1 MLKEDLLMKKFI
13 YSFNEGGKEMKS
25 LLGGKGA
32 NLSEMT
38 KLELPIP
45 QGFVITTEASM
56 KYYEEDEKIWKGLK
70 KEIEQN
76 LKTLEAM
83 TDKKF
88 GGDNPL
94 FVSVRSGAAISMP
107 GMMDTILNLGLNDK
121 TYKLLATQTG
131 NEKFA
136 FNSYKRF
143 IQMFSEVVYGI
154 EKYKYDLLEK
164 ELEKNGAKKE
174 TYIKEYK
181 KLFKSEVNFKFP
193 EDPMDQ
199 LLAAI
204 EAVFS
209 SWNNPRAIYYRNL
222 NNIPHDIG
230 TGVTVQ
236 SMVFGN
242 MGDTSGTGVVF
253 TRNPSCGEN
262 KLFGEFL
269 INAQGEDVVAGIRT
283 PKKIEELEDVMPKT
297 YKELVDLCNLL
308 EDHYEDMQDIEFT
321 IENHKL
327 YILQTRNGKR
337 TASAAIKV
345 ATDLVNEGIITKEK
359 AIMMIEPEM
368 ISQLLHPTFSE
379 DELSNSEVL
388 VTGLAASPGAATGKV
403 YFNSEKIKENNGG
416 ILVRLETSPED
427 IEGMNIADGILTV
440 RGGMTSHAAVV
451 ARGMGRCCICG
462 CGSLDLNEEK
472 KVFKVGNITVSEG
485 DYISLNGSTGN
496 VYLGELNKSDSGL
509 TDEFKMILE
518 WSSQIGDMKV
528 LANADTQLDAKV
540 AYDFKADGIGL
551 CRTEHMFFEEK
562 KINHVREMILSEN
575 SQERKISLENILPLQ
590 RLDFK
595 EIFEVM
601 KGNPVTV
608 RLIDPPLHEFLPKE
622 MDEKLRL
629 TKSMGITMEE
639 IENRMLKLEEINPML
654 GHRGCRLGITYPE
667 IYEMQSRAI
676 IEAAIE
682 VKKSGID
689 VKPEIMI
696 PLVGKVEELEYLRKR
711 ITLIVDEIIENSD
724 IELEYK
730 IGTMIEVPRAC
741 VTADEIAE
749 KADFFSFG
757 TNDLTQITFG
767 YSRDDA
773 GKFISDYIEKNIL
786 EADPFETID
795 IKGVGKLMKMAVT
808 LAKKAKKGIK
818 IGVCGE
824 HGGDPKSIEFFHSL
838 GLTYV
843 SCSPYRI
850 PIAKLSIAQSTI
862 KGRSYSF

>member
-1 MLKEDLLMKKFI
+1 MKKFI
-13 YSFNEGGKEMKS
+13 YSFNDGGKEMKS

-32 NLSEMT
+32 NLCEMT
-38 KLELPIP
+38 KLGLPIP

-56 KYYEEDEKIWKGLK
+56 KYYEEEKKIWKGLK
-70 KEIEQN
+70 KDIEQN
-76 LKTLEAM
+76 LKNLEAV

-131 NEKFA
+131 NEQFA

-164 ELEKNGAKKE
+164 ELEKDGAKKE

-193 EDPMDQ
+193 EDPMEQ

-222 NNIPHDIG
+222 NSIPHDIG

-283 PKKIEELEDVMPKT
+283 PKKIEELEAVMPQT
-297 YKELVDLCNLL
+297 YRKLIDLCNLL
-308 EDHYEDMQDIEFT
+308 EDHYKDMQDIEFT
-321 IENHKL
+321 IENNEL

-379 DELSNSEVL
+379 EELSNSNIL
-388 VTGLAASPGAATGKV
+388 VTGLAASPGAATGRV

-462 CGSLDLNEEK
+462 CGSLDLDEERK
-472 KVFKVGNITVSEG
+472 EFRVGDTLVLEG

-509 TDEFKMILE
+509 TAEFKMILD
-518 WSSQIGDMKV
+518 WSSEIGTMKV
-528 LANADTQLDAKV
+528 LANADTPLDAKV
-540 AYDFKADGIGL
+540 ACDFGANGIGL

-562 KINHVREMILSEN
+562 KINHVREMILAEN
-575 SQERKISLENILPLQ
+575 SHERKVALDNILPLQ
-590 RLDFK
+590 RLDFTG
-595 EIFEVM
+595 IFEAM
-601 KGNPVTV
+601 KDNAVTV

-622 MDEKLRL
+622 MEEKLKL
-629 TKSMGITMEE
+629 TKSMGITMED
-639 IENRMLKLEEINPML
+639 IENRMLKLEELNPML

-696 PLVGKVEELEYLRKR
+696 PLVGKVEELGYLRER
-711 ITLIVDEIIENSD
+711 LVALVDEIIENSD

-741 VTADEIAE
+741 VTADEIAKE
-749 KADFFSFG
+749 ADFFSFG

-773 GKFISDYIEKNIL
+773 GKFISDYREKNIL
-786 EADPFETID
+786 DADPFETID
-795 IKGVGKLMKMAVT
+795 VKGVGKLMEMAVT
-808 LAKKAKKGIK
+808 LGRGEKKDLK
-818 IGVCGE
+818 IGICGE
-824 HGGDPKSIEFFHSL
+824 HGGDPKSIEFFHSI
-838 GLTYV
+838 GLAYV

-850 PIAKLSIAQSTI
+850 PIAKLAVAQNTI
-862 KGRSYSF
+862 KGRNYSF

>member
-1 MLKEDLLMKKFI
+1 MKKFI
-13 YSFNEGGKEMKS
+13 YSFNDGGKEMKS

-38 KLELPIP
+38 KLGLPIP
-45 QGFVITTEASM
+45 QGFVITTEACM
-56 KYYEEDEKIWKGLK
+56 KYYDEQKKVWKGLK
-70 KEIEQN
+70 KDIEQN
-76 LKTLEAM
+76 LKNLEAV
-83 TDKKF
+83 TNKKF

-131 NEKFA
+131 NEEFA

-164 ELEKNGAKKE
+164 ELEKNGAEKE

-283 PKKIEELEDVMPKT
+283 PKKIEELKNVMPET
-297 YKELVDLCNLL
+297 YTELISLCALL
-308 EDHYEDMQDIEFT
+308 EDHYKDMQDIEFT
-321 IENHKL
+321 IENQKL

-337 TASAAIKV
+337 TANAAIKV

-359 AIMMIEPEM
+359 AVMMIEPEM

-379 DELSNSEVL
+379 EELSNSEVL
-388 VTGLAASPGAATGKV
+388 VTGLAASPGAATGRV
-403 YFNSEKIKENNGG
+403 YFSSEKIKENNGG

-462 CGSLDLNEEK
+462 CGSLELDEERK
-472 KVFKVGNITVSEG
+472 EFTVGNITVSEG

-509 TDEFKMILE
+509 TDEFKMILD
-518 WSSQIGDMKV
+518 WSSEIGAMKV
-528 LANADTQLDAKV
+528 LANADTPLDAKV
-540 AYDFKADGIGL
+540 AYDFGANGIGL

-562 KINHVREMILSEN
+562 KINHVREMILAEN
-575 SQERKISLENILPLQ
+575 SHERKIALESILPLQ
-590 RLDFK
+590 RLDFTG
-595 EIFEVM
+595 IFEAM
-601 KGNPVTV
+601 NGNSVTV
-608 RLIDPPLHEFLPKE
+608 RLIDPPLHEFLPREKE
-622 MDEKLRL
+622 EKLKL
-629 TKSMGITMEE
+629 TESMGITMEE
-639 IENRMLKLEEINPML
+639 IENRMLKLEELNPML

-696 PLVGKVEELEYLRKR
+696 PLVGKVEELGYLRER
-711 ITLIVDEIIENSD
+711 LVAIVDEVIENSD

-741 VTADEIAE
+741 VTAGEIAE

-773 GKFISDYIEKNIL
+773 GKFISDYREKNIL

-795 IKGVGKLMKMAVT
+795 IKGVGKLMEMAAT
-808 LAKKAKKGIK
+808 LGRGAKKGLK

-824 HGGDPKSIEFFHSL
+824 HGGDPKSIEFFHSI
-838 GLTYV
+838 GLAYV

-850 PIAKLSIAQSTI
+850 PIAKLAVAQNTI
-862 KGRSYSF
+862 KGRNYSF

>member
-1 MLKEDLLMKKFI
+1 MEKFI

-38 KLELPIP
+38 KLGLPIP
-45 QGFVITTEASM
+45 EGFVITTEASM
-56 KYYEEDEKIWKGLK
+56 KYYEEEKKIWKGLK
-70 KEIEQN
+70 KDIEQN
-76 LKTLEAM
+76 LKNLEAV
-83 TDKKF
+83 TGKKF

-131 NEKFA
+131 NEQFA

-164 ELEKNGAKKE
+164 ELEKDGAEKE

-193 EDPMDQ
+193 EDPMEQ

-222 NNIPHDIG
+222 NSIPHDIG

-283 PKKIEELEDVMPKT
+283 PKKIEELEDVMPET
-297 YKELVDLCNLL
+297 YRKLIDLCNLL
-308 EDHYEDMQDIEFT
+308 EDYYKDMQDIEFI
-321 IENHKL
+321 IENNEL

-379 DELSNSEVL
+379 EELSNSEVL
-388 VTGLAASPGAATGKV
+388 VTGLAASPGAATGRV
-403 YFNSEKIKENNGG
+403 YFTSEKIKENNGG

-462 CGSLDLNEEK
+462 CGSLDLDEERK
-472 KVFKVGNITVSEG
+472 EFRVGDVLVSEG

-509 TDEFKMILE
+509 TAEFKMILD
-518 WSSQIGDMKV
+518 WSSEIGAMKV
-528 LANADTQLDAKV
+528 LANADTPLDAKV
-540 AYDFKADGIGL
+540 AYDFGANGIGL

-562 KINHVREMILSEN
+562 KINHVREMILAEN
-575 SQERKISLENILPLQ
+575 SHERKIALDNILPLQ
-590 RLDFK
+590 RLDFTG
-595 EIFEVM
+595 IFEAM

-608 RLIDPPLHEFLPKE
+608 RLIDPPLHEFLPREK
-622 MDEKLRL
+622 DEKFKL
-629 TKSMGITMEE
+629 TESMGITMED
-639 IENRMLKLEEINPML
+639 IENRMLKLEELNPML

-696 PLVGKVEELEYLRKR
+696 PLVGKVEELGYLRER
-711 ITLIVDEIIENSD
+711 LVSIVDEVIENSD

-741 VTADEIAE
+741 VTAGEIAE

-773 GKFISDYIEKNIL
+773 GKFISDYREKNIL
-786 EADPFETID
+786 DADPFETID
-795 IKGVGKLMKMAVT
+795 IKGVGKLMEMAVT
-808 LAKKAKKGIK
+808 LGREEKKDLK

-824 HGGDPKSIEFFHSL
+824 HGGDPKSIEFFHSI
-838 GLTYV
+838 GLAYV

-850 PIAKLSIAQSTI
+850 PIAKLSVAQNTI
-862 KGRSYSF
+862 KGRNYSF

>member
-1 MLKEDLLMKKFI
+1 MKKFI
-13 YSFNEGGKEMKS
+13 YSFNEGGKEMKA

-38 KLELPIP
+38 KLKLPIP

-56 KYYEEDEKIWKGLK
+56 KYYEEDEKMWKGLK

-76 LKTLEAM
+76 LKNLEAM

-164 ELEKNGAKKE
+164 ELEKNGAEKE
-174 TYIKEYK
+174 SYIKEYK

-283 PKKIEELEDVMPKT
+283 PKKIEELEDVMPET
-297 YKELVDLCNLL
+297 YKELIDLCNLL
-308 EDHYEDMQDIEFT
+308 EDHYQDMQDIEFT
-321 IENHKL
+321 IENQKL

-345 ATDLVNEGIITKEK
+345 ATDLVKEGIITKEK

-368 ISQLLHPTFSE
+368 ISQLLHPAFSE
-379 DELSNSEVL
+379 EELSNSKIL
-388 VTGLAASPGAATGKV
+388 VTGLAASPGAATGRV

-462 CGSLDLNEEK
+462 CGSLDLDEEK

-485 DYISLNGSTGN
+485 DYISLNGSTGD

-518 WSSQIGDMKV
+518 WSSEIGGMKV
-528 LANADTQLDAKV
+528 LANADTPLDAKI
-540 AYDFKADGIGL
+540 AYDFGANGIGL

-562 KINHVREMILSEN
+562 KINHFREMILSEN

-595 EIFEVM
+595 GIFEVM

-622 MDEKLRL
+622 MEEKLKL

-639 IENRMLKLEEINPML
+639 IDSRMLKLAELNPML

-696 PLVGKVEELEYLRKR
+696 PLVGKVQELEYLRKR
-711 ITLIVDEIIENSD
+711 ITLIADEIIENSNID
-724 IELEYK
+724 LEYK

-741 VTADEIAE
+741 VTADEIAKE
-749 KADFFSFG
+749 ADFFSFG

-773 GKFISDYIEKNIL
+773 GKFISDYMEKNIL

-795 IKGVGKLMKMAVT
+795 IKGVGKLMQMAVT
-808 LAKKAKKGIK
+808 LGRKAKKGIK

-824 HGGDPKSIEFFHSL
+824 HGGDPKSIEFFHSI
-838 GLTYV
+838 GLAYV

-850 PIAKLSIAQSTI
+850 PIAKLSIAQNTI
-862 KGRSYSF
+862 KGRNYSF

>member
-1 MLKEDLLMKKFI
+1 MEKFI
-13 YSFNEGGKEMKS
+13 YSFNDGGKEMKS

-38 KLELPIP
+38 KLGLPIP
-45 QGFVITTEASM
+45 QGFVITTESCM
-56 KYYEEDEKIWKGLK
+56 KYYQEEKRIWNALKG
-70 KEIEQN
+70 EIEEN
-76 LKTLEAM
+76 LRSLEGM

-121 TYKLLATQTG
+121 TYKSLATQTG
-131 NEKFA
+131 NEQFA

-164 ELEKNGAKKE
+164 ELEKNGVEKE

-230 TGVTVQ
+230 TGVTIQ

-242 MGDTSGTGVVF
+242 MGETSGTGVIF

-283 PKKIEELEDVMPKT
+283 PKKIEELKGVMPET
-297 YKELVDLCNLL
+297 YDELISLCELL
-308 EDHYEDMQDIEFT
+308 EVHYKDMQDIEFT
-321 IENHKL
+321 IENKKL

-337 TASAAIKV
+337 TASAAMKV

-359 AIMMIEPEM
+359 AIMMIEPDM

-379 DELSNSEVL
+379 EELAKSNIL
-388 VTGLAASPGAATGKV
+388 VTGLGASPGAATGRV
-403 YFNSEKIKENNGG
+403 YFSSEKIKENKGG

-462 CGSLDLNEEK
+462 CGSLELDEEK
-472 KVFKVGNITVSEG
+472 NEFRVGDTLVIEG

-496 VYLGELNKSDSGL
+496 VYLGEIEKSASGL
-509 TDEFKMILE
+509 TEEFKTILE
-518 WSSQIGDMKV
+518 WASEIGTMKV
-528 LANADTQLDAKV
+528 LANADTPLDAKV
-540 AYDFKADGIGL
+540 AYDFGANGIGL
-551 CRTEHMFFEEK
+551 CRTEHMFFEEE
-562 KINHVREMILSEN
+562 KINHVREMILAEN
-575 SQERKISLENILPLQ
+575 SEERAIALELILPLQ
-590 RLDFK
+590 RIDFMGIFK
-595 EIFEVM
+595 EM
-601 KGNPVTV
+601 NGNPVTV
-608 RLIDPPLHEFLPKE
+608 RLIDPPLHEFLPHEKE
-622 MDEKLRL
+622 EKIKL
-629 TKSMGITMEE
+629 TKSLNISLEE
-639 IENRMLKLEEINPML
+639 IENRMKKLEEVNPML

-676 IEAAIE
+676 IEAAIK

-689 VKPEIMI
+689 VKAEIMI
-696 PLVGKVEELEYLRKR
+696 PLVGKVEELRYLRERLVK
-711 ITLIVDEIIENSD
+711 IVDEIIENSD
-724 IELEYK
+724 IELDYK

-741 VTADEIAE
+741 LTADEIAKE
-749 KADFFSFG
+749 ADFFSFG

-773 GKFISDYIEKNIL
+773 GKFITDYREKKIL
-786 EADPFETID
+786 DADPFETID
-795 IKGVGKLMKMAVT
+795 IKGVGKLMQMAVT
-808 LAKKAKKGIK
+808 LGKKEKKDLK

-824 HGGDPKSIEFFHSL
+824 HGGDPKSIEFFHSI
-838 GLTYV
+838 GLNYV

-850 PIAKLSIAQSTI
+850 PIAKLAVAQNEI
-862 KGRSYSF
+862 RMRKKGA

>member
-1 MLKEDLLMKKFI
+1 MKKFI
-13 YSFNEGGKEMKS
+13 YSFNDGGKEMKS

-32 NLSEMT
+32 NLCEMT
-38 KLELPIP
+38 KLGLPIP

-56 KYYEEDEKIWKGLK
+56 KYYEEEKKIWKGLK
-70 KEIEQN
+70 KDIEQN
-76 LKTLEAM
+76 LKNLEAV

-131 NEKFA
+131 NEQFA

-164 ELEKNGAKKE
+164 ELEKDGAKKE

-193 EDPMDQ
+193 EDPMEQ

-222 NNIPHDIG
+222 NSIPHDIG

-283 PKKIEELEDVMPKT
+283 PKKIEELEAVMPQT
-297 YKELVDLCNLL
+297 YRKLIDLCNLL
-308 EDHYEDMQDIEFT
+308 EDHYKDMQDIEFT
-321 IENHKL
+321 IENNEL

-368 ISQLLHPTFSE
+368 ISQLLHPTFSDE
-379 DELSNSEVL
+379 ELSNSEVL
-388 VTGLAASPGAATGKV
+388 VTGLAASPGAATGRV

-462 CGSLDLNEEK
+462 CGSLDLDEERK
-472 KVFKVGNITVSEG
+472 EFRVGDVLVSEG

-509 TDEFKMILE
+509 TAEFKMILD
-518 WSSQIGDMKV
+518 WSSEIGTMKV
-528 LANADTQLDAKV
+528 LANADTPLDAKV
-540 AYDFKADGIGL
+540 ACDFGANGIGL

-562 KINHVREMILSEN
+562 KINHVREMILAEN
-575 SQERKISLENILPLQ
+575 SHERKIALDNILPLQ
-590 RLDFK
+590 RLDFTG
-595 EIFEVM
+595 IFEAM
-601 KGNPVTV
+601 KDNAVTV

-622 MDEKLRL
+622 MEEKLKL
-629 TKSMGITMEE
+629 TKSMGITMED
-639 IENRMLKLEEINPML
+639 IENRMLKLEELNPML

-696 PLVGKVEELEYLRKR
+696 PVVGKVEELGYLRDR
-711 ITLIVDEIIENSD
+711 LVALVDEIIENSD

-741 VTADEIAE
+741 VTADEIAKE
-749 KADFFSFG
+749 ADFFSFG

-773 GKFISDYIEKNIL
+773 GKFISDYREKNIL
-786 EADPFETID
+786 DADPFETID
-795 IKGVGKLMKMAVT
+795 VKGVGKLMEMAVT
-808 LAKKAKKGIK
+808 LGRGEKKDLK
-818 IGVCGE
+818 IGICGE
-824 HGGDPKSIEFFHSL
+824 HGGDPKSIEFFHSI
-838 GLTYV
+838 GLAYV

-850 PIAKLSIAQSTI
+850 PIAKLAVAQNEI
-862 KGRSYSF
+862 RAKNNK

>member
-1 MLKEDLLMKKFI
+1 MKKFI
-13 YSFNEGGKEMKS
+13 YSFNDGGKEMKS

-38 KLELPIP
+38 KLGLPIP
-45 QGFVITTEASM
+45 QGFVITTEACM
-56 KYYEEDEKIWKGLK
+56 KYYEEQKKVWKGLK
-70 KEIEQN
+70 KDIEQN
-76 LKTLEAM
+76 LKNLEAV

-131 NEKFA
+131 NEEFA

-164 ELEKNGAKKE
+164 ELEKNGTKKE

-269 INAQGEDVVAGIRT
+269 IDAQGEDVVAGIRT
-283 PKKIEELEDVMPKT
+283 PKKIEELENVMPET
-297 YKELVDLCNLL
+297 YKELIDLCGLL
-308 EDHYEDMQDIEFT
+308 EDHYKDMQDIEFT

-337 TASAAIKV
+337 TANAAIKV

-379 DELSNSEVL
+379 EELSNSEVL

-403 YFNSEKIKENNGG
+403 YFSSEKIKENNGG

-462 CGSLDLNEEK
+462 CGSLDLDEERRE
-472 KVFKVGNITVSEG
+472 FKVGNITVSEG
-485 DYISLNGSTGN
+485 ECISLNGSTGN

-509 TDEFKMILE
+509 TDEFKMILD
-518 WSSQIGDMKV
+518 WSSEIGAMKV
-528 LANADTQLDAKV
+528 LANADTPLDAKV
-540 AYDFKADGIGL
+540 AYDFGANGIGL

-562 KINHVREMILSEN
+562 KINHVREMILAEN
-575 SQERKISLENILPLQ
+575 SHERKIALESILPLQ

-595 EIFEVM
+595 GIFEAM
-601 KGNPVTV
+601 KGNSVTV
-608 RLIDPPLHEFLPKE
+608 RLIDPPLHEFLPRE
-622 MDEKLRL
+622 IEEKLKL
-629 TKSMGITMEE
+629 TESMGITMEE
-639 IENRMLKLEEINPML
+639 IDNRMLKLEELNPML

-682 VKKSGID
+682 VKKSGIE

-696 PLVGKVEELEYLRKR
+696 PLVGKVEELGYLRDR
-711 ITLIVDEIIENSD
+711 LVLIVDEVIENSD
-724 IELEYK
+724 IDMEYK

-773 GKFISDYIEKNIL
+773 GKFISDYREKNIL
-786 EADPFETID
+786 DADPFETID
-795 IKGVGKLMKMAVT
+795 IKGVGKLMEMAAT
-808 LAKKAKKGIK
+808 LGRAAKKGLK

-824 HGGDPKSIEFFHSL
+824 HGGDPKSIEFFHSI
-838 GLTYV
+838 GLAYV

-850 PIAKLSIAQSTI
+850 PIAKLAVAQNTI
-862 KGRSYSF
+862 RGRNYSF

>member
-1 MLKEDLLMKKFI
+1 MKKFI
-13 YSFNEGGKEMKS
+13 YSFNDGGKEMKS

-38 KLELPIP
+38 KLGLPIP
-45 QGFVITTEASM
+45 QGFVITTEACM
-56 KYYEEDEKIWKGLK
+56 KYYEEQKKVWKGLK
-70 KEIEQN
+70 KDIEQN
-76 LKTLEAM
+76 LKNLEAV

-131 NEKFA
+131 NEEFA

-164 ELEKNGAKKE
+164 ELEKNGTKKE

-269 INAQGEDVVAGIRT
+269 IDAQGEDVVAGIRT
-283 PKKIEELEDVMPKT
+283 PKKIEELESVMPET
-297 YKELVDLCNLL
+297 YTELINLCALL
-308 EDHYEDMQDIEFT
+308 EDHYKDMQDIEFT

-337 TASAAIKV
+337 TANAAIKV

-379 DELSNSEVL
+379 EELSNSEVL

-403 YFNSEKIKENNGG
+403 YFSSEKIKENNGG

-462 CGSLDLNEEK
+462 CGSLDLDEEK
-472 KVFKVGNITVSEG
+472 REFKVGNITVSEG
-485 DYISLNGSTGN
+485 ECISLNGSTGN

-509 TDEFKMILE
+509 TDEFKMILD
-518 WSSQIGDMKV
+518 WSSEIGAMKV
-528 LANADTQLDAKV
+528 LANADTPLDAKV
-540 AYDFKADGIGL
+540 AYDFGANGIGL

-562 KINHVREMILSEN
+562 KINHVREMILAEN
-575 SQERKISLENILPLQ
+575 SHERKIALESILPLQ

-595 EIFEVM
+595 GIFEAM
-601 KGNPVTV
+601 KGNSVTV
-608 RLIDPPLHEFLPKE
+608 RLIDPPLHEFLPREKE
-622 MDEKLRL
+622 EKLKL
-629 TKSMGITMEE
+629 TQSMGITMEE
-639 IENRMLKLEEINPML
+639 IENRMLKLEELNPML

-696 PLVGKVEELEYLRKR
+696 PLVGKVEELGYLRER
-711 ITLIVDEIIENSD
+711 LVAIVDEVIENSD

-741 VTADEIAE
+741 VTAGEIAE

-773 GKFISDYIEKNIL
+773 GKFISDYREKNIL

-795 IKGVGKLMKMAVT
+795 IKGVGKLMEMAAN
-808 LAKKAKKGIK
+808 LGRGAKKGLK

-824 HGGDPKSIEFFHSL
+824 HGGDPKSIEFFHSI
-838 GLTYV
+838 GLAYV

-850 PIAKLSIAQSTI
+850 PIAKLAVAQNTI
-862 KGRSYSF
+862 KGRNYSF

>member
-1 MLKEDLLMKKFI
+1 MKKFI
-13 YSFNEGGKEMKS
+13 YSFNDGGKEMKS

-38 KLELPIP
+38 KLGLPIP
-45 QGFVITTEASM
+45 QGFVITTEACM
-56 KYYEEDEKIWKGLK
+56 KYYEEQKKVWKGLK
-70 KEIEQN
+70 KDIEQN
-76 LKTLEAM
+76 LKNLEAV

-131 NEKFA
+131 NEEFA

-164 ELEKNGAKKE
+164 ELEKNGTKKE

-269 INAQGEDVVAGIRT
+269 IDAQGEDVVAGIRT
-283 PKKIEELEDVMPKT
+283 PKKIEELENVMPET
-297 YKELVDLCNLL
+297 YKELIDLCGLL
-308 EDHYEDMQDIEFT
+308 EDHYKDMQDIEFT

-337 TASAAIKV
+337 TANAAIKV

-379 DELSNSEVL
+379 EELSNSEVL
-388 VTGLAASPGAATGKV
+388 VTGLAASPGAATGRV
-403 YFNSEKIKENNGG
+403 YFSSEKIKENNGG

-462 CGSLDLNEEK
+462 CGSLDLDEERRE
-472 KVFKVGNITVSEG
+472 FKVGNITVSEG
-485 DYISLNGSTGN
+485 ECISLNGSTGN

-509 TDEFKMILE
+509 TDEFKMILD
-518 WSSQIGDMKV
+518 WSSEIGAMKV
-528 LANADTQLDAKV
+528 LANADTPLDAKV
-540 AYDFKADGIGL
+540 AYDFGANGIGL

-562 KINHVREMILSEN
+562 KINHVREMILAEN
-575 SQERKISLENILPLQ
+575 SHERKIALESILPLQ

-595 EIFEVM
+595 GIFEAM
-601 KGNPVTV
+601 KGNSVTV
-608 RLIDPPLHEFLPKE
+608 RLIDPPLHEFLPRE
-622 MDEKLRL
+622 IEEKLKL
-629 TKSMGITMEE
+629 TESMGITMEE
-639 IENRMLKLEEINPML
+639 IDNRMLKLEELNPML

-682 VKKSGID
+682 VKKSGIE

-696 PLVGKVEELEYLRKR
+696 PLVGKVEELGYLRDR
-711 ITLIVDEIIENSD
+711 LVLIVDEVIENSD
-724 IELEYK
+724 IDMEYK

-773 GKFISDYIEKNIL
+773 GKFISDYREKNIL

-795 IKGVGKLMKMAVT
+795 IKGVGKLMEMAAT
-808 LAKKAKKGIK
+808 LGRGAKKGLK

-824 HGGDPKSIEFFHSL
+824 HGGDPKSIEFFHSI
-838 GLTYV
+838 GLAYV

-850 PIAKLSIAQSTI
+850 PIAKLAVAQNTI
-862 KGRSYSF
+862 RGRNYSF

>member
-1 MLKEDLLMKKFI
+1 MKKFI
-13 YSFNEGGKEMKS
+13 YSFNDGGKEMKS

-38 KLELPIP
+38 KLGLPIP
-45 QGFVITTEASM
+45 QGFVITTEACM
-56 KYYEEDEKIWKGLK
+56 KYYEEQKKVWKGLK
-70 KEIEQN
+70 KDIEQN
-76 LKTLEAM
+76 LKNLEAV

-131 NEKFA
+131 NEEFA

-164 ELEKNGAKKE
+164 ELEKNGTKKE

-269 INAQGEDVVAGIRT
+269 IDAQGEDVVAGIRT
-283 PKKIEELEDVMPKT
+283 PKKIEELENVMPET
-297 YKELVDLCNLL
+297 YKELIDLCGLL
-308 EDHYEDMQDIEFT
+308 EDHYKDMQDIEFT

-337 TASAAIKV
+337 TANAAIKV

-379 DELSNSEVL
+379 EELSNSEVL

-403 YFNSEKIKENNGG
+403 YFSSEKIKENNGG

-462 CGSLDLNEEK
+462 CGSLDLDEERRE
-472 KVFKVGNITVSEG
+472 FKVGNITVSEG
-485 DYISLNGSTGN
+485 ECISLNGSTGN

-509 TDEFKMILE
+509 TDEFKMILD
-518 WSSQIGDMKV
+518 WSSEIGAMKV
-528 LANADTQLDAKV
+528 LANADTPLDAKV
-540 AYDFKADGIGL
+540 AYDFGANGIGL

-562 KINHVREMILSEN
+562 KINHVREMILAEN
-575 SQERKISLENILPLQ
+575 SHERKIALESILPLQ

-595 EIFEVM
+595 GIFEAM
-601 KGNPVTV
+601 KGNSVTV
-608 RLIDPPLHEFLPKE
+608 RLIDPPLHEFLPRE
-622 MDEKLRL
+622 IEEKLKL
-629 TKSMGITMEE
+629 TESMGITMEE
-639 IENRMLKLEEINPML
+639 IDNRMLKLEELNPML

-682 VKKSGID
+682 VKKSGIE

-696 PLVGKVEELEYLRKR
+696 PLVGKVEELGYLRDR
-711 ITLIVDEIIENSD
+711 LVLIVDEVIENSD
-724 IELEYK
+724 IDMEYK

-773 GKFISDYIEKNIL
+773 GKFISDYREKNIL

-795 IKGVGKLMKMAVT
+795 IKGVGKLMEMAAT
-808 LAKKAKKGIK
+808 LGRAAKKGLK

-824 HGGDPKSIEFFHSL
+824 HGGDPKSIEFFHSI
-838 GLTYV
+838 GLAYV

-850 PIAKLSIAQSTI
+850 PIAKLAVAQNTI
-862 KGRSYSF
+862 RGRNYSF

>member
-1 MLKEDLLMKKFI
+1 MKKFI
-13 YSFNEGGKEMKS
+13 YSFNDGGKEMKS

-38 KLELPIP
+38 KLGLPIP
-45 QGFVITTEASM
+45 QGFVITTEACM
-56 KYYEEDEKIWKGLK
+56 KYYDEQKKVWKGLK
-70 KEIEQN
+70 KDIKQN
-76 LKTLEAM
+76 LKNLEAV
-83 TDKKF
+83 TDKNF

-131 NEKFA
+131 NEEFA

-164 ELEKNGAKKE
+164 ELEKNGAEKE

-283 PKKIEELEDVMPKT
+283 PKKIEELENVMPET
-297 YKELVDLCNLL
+297 YTELINLCALL
-308 EDHYEDMQDIEFT
+308 EDHYKDMQDIEFT
-321 IENHKL
+321 IENQKL

-337 TASAAIKV
+337 TANAAIKV

-379 DELSNSEVL
+379 EELSNSEVL
-388 VTGLAASPGAATGKV
+388 VTGLAASPGAATGRV
-403 YFNSEKIKENNGG
+403 YFSSEKIKENNGG

-462 CGSLDLNEEK
+462 CGSLEPDEERK
-472 KVFKVGNITVSEG
+472 EFTVGNITVSEG
-485 DYISLNGSTGN
+485 EYISLNGSTGN

-509 TDEFKMILE
+509 TDEFKMILD
-518 WSSQIGDMKV
+518 WSSEIGAMKV
-528 LANADTQLDAKV
+528 LANADTPLDAKV
-540 AYDFKADGIGL
+540 AYDFGANGIGL

-562 KINHVREMILSEN
+562 KINHVREMILAEN
-575 SQERKISLENILPLQ
+575 SHERKIALESILPLQ
-590 RLDFK
+590 RLDFTG
-595 EIFEVM
+595 IFEEM
-601 KGNPVTV
+601 KGNSVTV
-608 RLIDPPLHEFLPKE
+608 RLIDPPLHEFLPREKE
-622 MDEKLRL
+622 EKLKL
-629 TKSMGITMEE
+629 TESMGITLEE
-639 IENRMLKLEEINPML
+639 IDNRMLKLEELNPML

-696 PLVGKVEELEYLRKR
+696 PLVGKVEELGYLRER
-711 ITLIVDEIIENSD
+711 LVSIVDEVIENSD

-741 VTADEIAE
+741 VTAGEIAE

-773 GKFISDYIEKNIL
+773 GKFISDYREKNIL

-795 IKGVGKLMKMAVT
+795 IKGVGKLMEMAAT
-808 LAKKAKKGIK
+808 LGRGAKKGLK

-824 HGGDPKSIEFFHSL
+824 HGGDPKSIEFFHSI
-838 GLTYV
+838 GLAYV

-850 PIAKLSIAQSTI
+850 PIAKLAVAQNTI
-862 KGRSYSF
+862 KGRNYSF

>member
-1 MLKEDLLMKKFI
+1 MKKFI
-13 YSFNEGGKEMKS
+13 YSFNDGGKEMKS

-38 KLELPIP
+38 KLGLPIP
-45 QGFVITTEASM
+45 HGFVITTEACM
-56 KYYEEDEKIWKGLK
+56 KYYEEQKKVWKGLK
-70 KEIEQN
+70 KDIEQN
-76 LKTLEAM
+76 LKDLEAM
-83 TDKKF
+83 TDKNF
-88 GGDNPL
+88 GGENPL

-131 NEKFA
+131 NEEFA

-164 ELEKNGAKKE
+164 ELEKNGTKKE
-174 TYIKEYK
+174 AYIKEYK

-222 NNIPHDIG
+222 NNIPHEIG

-269 INAQGEDVVAGIRT
+269 IDAQGEDVVAGIRT
-283 PKKIEELEDVMPKT
+283 PKKIEELENVMPET
-297 YKELVDLCNLL
+297 YTELVNLCNLL
-308 EDHYEDMQDIEFT
+308 EDHYKDMQDIEFT

-337 TASAAIKV
+337 TANAAIKV

-379 DELSNSEVL
+379 EELSNSEIL

-403 YFNSEKIKENNGG
+403 YFSSEKIKENNGG

-462 CGSLDLNEEK
+462 CGSLDLDEERK
-472 KVFKVGNITVSEG
+472 QFKVGNITVSEG
-485 DYISLNGSTGN
+485 ESISLNGSTGN

-509 TDEFKMILE
+509 TDEFKMILD
-518 WSSQIGDMKV
+518 WSTEIGAMKV
-528 LANADTQLDAKV
+528 LANADTPFDAKV
-540 AYDFKADGIGL
+540 AYDFGANGIGL

-575 SQERKISLENILPLQ
+575 SHERKIALESILPLQ
-590 RLDFK
+590 RLDFIG
-595 EIFEVM
+595 IFKAM
-601 KGNPVTV
+601 NGKPVTV
-608 RLIDPPLHEFLPKE
+608 RLIDPPLHEFLPREKE
-622 MDEKLRL
+622 EKLKL
-629 TKSMGITMEE
+629 TESMGITMEE
-639 IENRMLKLEEINPML
+639 IENRMLKLEELNPML

-696 PLVGKVEELEYLRKR
+696 PLVGKVEELGYLREK
-711 ITLIVDEIIENSD
+711 LVAIVNEVIENSD
-724 IELEYK
+724 IDMEYK

-773 GKFISDYIEKNIL
+773 GKFITDYMEKDIL
-786 EADPFETID
+786 EVDPFETID
-795 IKGVGKLMKMAVT
+795 IKGVGKLMEMAAT
-808 LAKKAKKGIK
+808 LGRKAKKGIK

-824 HGGDPKSIEFFHSL
+824 HGGDPKSIEFFHSI
-838 GLTYV
+838 GLAYV

-850 PIAKLSIAQSTI
+850 PIAKLAVAQNTI
-862 KGRSYSF
+862 KGRNYSF

>member
-1 MLKEDLLMKKFI
+1 MKKFI

-56 KYYEEDEKIWKGLK
+56 KYYDEDEKLWKGLK
-70 KEIEQN
+70 KEVEQN
-76 LKTLEAM
+76 LKNLEAM
-83 TDKKF
+83 TDKNF
-88 GGDNPL
+88 GGENPL

-131 NEKFA
+131 NEQFA

-164 ELEKNGAKKE
+164 ELEKDGAEKE

-283 PKKIEELEDVMPKT
+283 PKKIEELEDVMPET
-297 YKELVDLCNLL
+297 YKELVHLCNLL
-308 EDHYEDMQDIEFT
+308 EDHYQDMQDIEFT
-321 IENHKL
+321 IENQKL

-337 TASAAIKV
+337 TASAAIKI

-368 ISQLLHPTFSE
+368 ISQLLHPTFSKE
-379 DELSNSEVL
+379 ELSNSEIL

-403 YFNSEKIKENNGG
+403 YFSSEKIKENNGG

-472 KVFKVGNITVSEG
+472 KFFKVGDIKISEG
-485 DYISLNGSTGN
+485 DYISLNGSTGD
-496 VYLGELNKSDSGL
+496 VYLGKLNKSNSGL

-518 WSSQIGDMKV
+518 WSSEIGDMKV
-528 LANADTQLDAKV
+528 LANADTKLDALV
-540 AYDFKADGIGL
+540 AYNFKADGIGL

-575 SQERKISLENILPLQ
+575 SQERKISLEHLLPLQ
-590 RLDFK
+590 KLDFK
-595 EIFEVM
+595 EIFEAM

-622 MDEKLRL
+622 MEEKLKL
-629 TKSMGITMEE
+629 TKSMGITIKE
-639 IENRMLKLEEINPML
+639 IENRMLKLAEVNPML

-667 IYEMQSRAI
+667 IYEMQSQAI

-696 PLVGKVEELEYLRKR
+696 PLVGKVEELEYLRDK
-711 ITLIVDEIIENSD
+711 ITLIVDEIIENSG

-741 VTADEIAE
+741 VTADEIAK

-773 GKFISDYIEKNIL
+773 GKFISDYIEKKIL
-786 EADPFETID
+786 EKDPFETID
-795 IKGVGKLMKMAVT
+795 IKGVGKLMQMAVT
-808 LAKKAKKGIK
+808 LARKAKKGIK

-824 HGGDPKSIEFFHSL
+824 HGGDPKSIEFFHSI
-838 GLTYV
+838 GLAYV

-850 PIAKLSIAQSTI
+850 PVAKLSIAQNTI
-862 KGRSYSF
+862 KGRNYSF

>member
-1 MLKEDLLMKKFI
+1 MKKFI
-13 YSFNEGGKEMKS
+13 YPFKDGGKEMKS

-38 KLELPIP
+38 KLGLPIP

-56 KYYEEDEKIWKGLK
+56 KYYEEEKKIWKGLK

-76 LKTLEAM
+76 LKNLEAV
-83 TDKKF
+83 TDKNF

-131 NEKFA
+131 NEQFA

-164 ELEKNGAKKE
+164 ELEKNGTEKE
-174 TYIKEYK
+174 AYIKEYK
-181 KLFKSEVNFKFP
+181 NLFKSEVNFKFP

-283 PKKIEELEDVMPKT
+283 PKKIEELEAVMPET
-297 YKELVDLCNLL
+297 YKELIDLCNLL
-308 EDHYEDMQDIEFT
+308 EDHYKDMQDIEFT
-321 IENHKL
+321 IENNEL

-337 TASAAIKV
+337 TANAAIKV

-379 DELSNSEVL
+379 EELANSEVL
-388 VTGLAASPGAATGKV
+388 VTGLAASPGAATGRV
-403 YFNSEKIKENNGG
+403 YFSSEKIKENNGG

-462 CGSLDLNEEK
+462 CGSMDLDEEK
-472 KVFKVGNITVSEG
+472 KEFKVGNITVSEG
-485 DYISLNGSTGN
+485 EYISLNGSTGN

-509 TDEFKMILE
+509 TDEFKMILD
-518 WSSQIGDMKV
+518 WSSEIGAMKV
-528 LANADTQLDAKV
+528 LANADTPLDAKV
-540 AYDFKADGIGL
+540 AYDFGANGIGL

-562 KINHVREMILSEN
+562 KINHVREMILAEN
-575 SQERKISLENILPLQ
+575 SHERKIALDNILPLQ
-590 RLDFK
+590 RLDFIG
-595 EIFEVM
+595 IFEAM
-601 KGNPVTV
+601 KGNSVTV

-622 MDEKLRL
+622 KEEKLKL
-629 TKSMGITMEE
+629 TKSMGITMED
-639 IENRMLKLEEINPML
+639 IENRMLKLEELNPML

-696 PLVGKVEELEYLRKR
+696 PLVGKVEELGYLRER
-711 ITLIVDEIIENSD
+711 LVSVVDEVIENSG

-741 VTADEIAE
+741 VTAGEIAKE
-749 KADFFSFG
+749 ADFFSFG

-773 GKFISDYIEKNIL
+773 GKFISDYREKDIL

-795 IKGVGKLMKMAVT
+795 IKGVGKLMEMAVT
-808 LAKKAKKGIK
+808 LGRGEKKNLK
-818 IGVCGE
+818 IGICGE
-824 HGGDPKSIEFFHSL
+824 HGGDPKSIEFFHSI
-838 GLTYV
+838 GLAYV

-850 PIAKLSIAQSTI
+850 PIAKLAVAQNTI
-862 KGRSYSF
+862 KGRKYHF

>member
-1 MLKEDLLMKKFI
+1 
-13 YSFNEGGKEMKS
+13 
-25 LLGGKGA
+25 
-32 NLSEMT
+32 
-38 KLELPIP
+38 
-45 QGFVITTEASM
+45 
-56 KYYEEDEKIWKGLK
+56 
-70 KEIEQN
+70 
-76 LKTLEAM
+76 
-83 TDKKF
+83 
-88 GGDNPL
+88 
-94 FVSVRSGAAISMP
+94 
-107 GMMDTILNLGLNDK
+107 
-121 TYKLLATQTG
+121 
-131 NEKFA
+131 
-136 FNSYKRF
+136 
-143 IQMFSEVVYGI
+143 MFSEVVYGI

-164 ELEKNGAKKE
+164 ELEKNGVEKKA
-174 TYIKEYK
+174 YIKEYK
-181 KLFKSEVNFKFP
+181 KLFKSVVNFKFP

-283 PKKIEELEDVMPKT
+283 PKKIEELGDIMP
-297 YKELVDLCNLL
+297 E
-308 EDHYEDMQDIEFT
+308 
-321 IENHKL
+321 
-327 YILQTRNGKR
+327 
-337 TASAAIKV
+337 
-345 ATDLVNEGIITKEK
+345 
-359 AIMMIEPEM
+359 
-368 ISQLLHPTFSE
+368 
-379 DELSNSEVL
+379 SNSEVL

-403 YFNSEKIKENNGG
+403 YFSSEKIKENNGG

-427 IEGMNIADGILTV
+427 IEGMNIANGILTV

-462 CGSLDLNEEK
+462 CGSLELNEEIK
-472 KVFKVGNITVSEG
+472 EFTVGNLTVSEG

-496 VYLGELNKSDSGL
+496 VYLGELNKSDSRL

-518 WSSQIGDMKV
+518 WSSEIGAMKV
-528 LANADTQLDAKV
+528 LANADTPLDAEV
-540 AYDFKADGIGL
+540 AYNFGAKGIGL

-562 KINHVREMILSEN
+562 KINHVREMILAEN
-575 SQERKISLENILPLQ
+575 SNERKIALKNILPLQ
-590 RLDFK
+590 KLDFTG
-595 EIFEVM
+595 IFEAM

-622 MDEKLRL
+622 RGEKLKL
-629 TKSMGITMEE
+629 AKSMKITMEE
-639 IENRMLKLEEINPML
+639 IENRMLKLEESNPML

-696 PLVGKVEELEYLRKR
+696 PLVGKVEELGYLRER
-711 ITLIVDEIIENSD
+711 LVSLVDEIIENSD
-724 IELEYK
+724 LDLEYK

-741 VTADEIAE
+741 VTAGEIAKE
-749 KADFFSFG
+749 ADFFSFG

-773 GKFISDYIEKNIL
+773 GKFISDYMEKNIL
-786 EADPFETID
+786 DADPFETID
-795 IKGVGKLMKMAVT
+795 IKGVGKLMEMAVT
-808 LAKKAKKGIK
+808 LGRGTKKGLK

-824 HGGDPKSIEFFHSL
+824 HGADPKSIEFFHSI
-838 GLTYV
+838 GLSYV

-850 PIAKLSIAQSTI
+850 PIAKLAVAQNSIR
-862 KGRSYSF
+862 GRNYSF

>member
-1 MLKEDLLMKKFI
+1 MNKFI

-38 KLELPIP
+38 KLGLPIP
-45 QGFVITTEASM
+45 KGFVITTKASM
-56 KYYEEDEKIWKGLK
+56 KYYEEEKKVWKGLK

-76 LKTLEAM
+76 LKTLEDM
-83 TDKKF
+83 TGKKF

-131 NEKFA
+131 NEQFA

-164 ELEKNGAKKE
+164 ELEKNGTKKE
-174 TYIKEYK
+174 AYIKEYK
-181 KLFKSEVNFKFP
+181 KLFKSEVNIKFP

-222 NNIPHDIG
+222 NSIPHDIG

-283 PKKIEELEDVMPKT
+283 PKKIEELETVMPET
-297 YKELVDLCNLL
+297 YKELIDLCNLL
-308 EDHYEDMQDIEFT
+308 EDHYKDMQDIEFT
-321 IENHKL
+321 IENNEL

-337 TASAAIKV
+337 TANAAIKV
-345 ATDLVNEGIITKEK
+345 ATDLVKEGIITKEK
-359 AIMMIEPEM
+359 AIMMVEPDM

-379 DELSNSEVL
+379 EELSNSEIL
-388 VTGLAASPGAATGKV
+388 VTGLAASPGAATGRV
-403 YFNSEKIKENNGG
+403 YFSSEKIKENNGG

-427 IEGMNIADGILTV
+427 IEGMNIANGILTV

-472 KVFKVGNITVSEG
+472 KEMKVGNITIAEG
-485 DYISLNGSTGN
+485 EYISLNGSTGN

-509 TDEFKMILE
+509 TDEFKMILD
-518 WSSQIGDMKV
+518 WSSEIGAMKV
-528 LANADTQLDAKV
+528 LANADTPLDAKV
-540 AYDFKADGIGL
+540 AYDFGANGIGL

-575 SQERKISLENILPLQ
+575 THERKIALENILPLQ
-590 RLDFK
+590 RIDFK
-595 EIFEVM
+595 GIFEEM

-608 RLIDPPLHEFLPKE
+608 RLIDPPLHEFLPREKE
-622 MDEKLRL
+622 EKLKL
-629 TKSMGITMEE
+629 TESMGITIEE
-639 IENRMLKLEEINPML
+639 IENRMLKLEELNPML

-667 IYEMQSRAI
+667 IYEMQSKAV

-682 VKKSGID
+682 VKKSGVD

-696 PLVGKVEELEYLRKR
+696 PLVGKVEELEYLRKKLVS
-711 ITLIVDEIIENSD
+711 IIDEVIENSD

-730 IGTMIEVPRAC
+730 VGTMIEVPRAC
-741 VTADEIAE
+741 VTANEIAE

-773 GKFISDYIEKNIL
+773 GKFISDYMEKNVL
-786 EADPFETID
+786 EVDPFETID
-795 IKGVGKLMKMAVT
+795 IKGVGKLMEMAVN
-808 LAKKAKKGIK
+808 LGRSAKKGIK

-824 HGGDPKSIEFFHSL
+824 HGGDPKSIEFFHSI
-838 GLTYV
+838 GLAYV

-850 PIAKLSIAQSTI
+850 PVAKLAVAQNTI
-862 KGRSYSF
+862 KGRNYSF

>member
-1 MLKEDLLMKKFI
+1 MKKFI
-13 YSFNEGGKEMKS
+13 YSFNDGGMEMKS

-38 KLELPIP
+38 KLGLPIP

-56 KYYEEDEKIWKGLK
+56 KYYEEEKKIWKSLK
-70 KEIEQN
+70 KDIEQN
-76 LKTLEAM
+76 LKDLEAA
-83 TDKKF
+83 TNKKF

-131 NEKFA
+131 NEQFA

-283 PKKIEELEDVMPKT
+283 PKKIEELGDIMPET
-297 YKELVDLCNLL
+297 YTELIDLCSFL
-308 EDHYEDMQDIEFT
+308 EGHYRDMQDIEFT
-321 IENHKL
+321 IENQKL

-337 TASAAIKV
+337 TANAAIKI

-368 ISQLLHPTFSE
+368 ISQLLHPTFSDE
-379 DELSNSEVL
+379 ELSNSEVL

-403 YFNSEKIKENNGG
+403 YFSSEKIKENNGG

-427 IEGMNIADGILTV
+427 IEGMNIANGILTV

-462 CGSLDLNEEK
+462 CGSLELNEEIK
-472 KVFKVGNITVSEG
+472 EFTVGNLTVSEG

-496 VYLGELNKSDSGL
+496 VYLGELNKSDSRL

-518 WSSQIGDMKV
+518 WSSEIGAMKV
-528 LANADTQLDAKV
+528 LANADTPLDAEV
-540 AYDFKADGIGL
+540 AYNFGAKGIGL

-562 KINHVREMILSEN
+562 KINHVREMILAEN
-575 SQERKISLENILPLQ
+575 SNERKIALKNILPLQ
-590 RLDFK
+590 KLDFTG
-595 EIFEVM
+595 IFEAM

-622 MDEKLRL
+622 RGEKLKL
-629 TKSMGITMEE
+629 AKSMKITMEE
-639 IENRMLKLEEINPML
+639 IENRMLKLEESNPML

-696 PLVGKVEELEYLRKR
+696 PLVGKVEELGYLRER
-711 ITLIVDEIIENSD
+711 LVSLVDEIIENSD
-724 IELEYK
+724 LDLEYK

-741 VTADEIAE
+741 VTAGEIAKE
-749 KADFFSFG
+749 ADFFSFG

-773 GKFISDYIEKNIL
+773 GKFISDYMEKNIL
-786 EADPFETID
+786 DADPFETID
-795 IKGVGKLMKMAVT
+795 IKGVGKLMEMAVT
-808 LAKKAKKGIK
+808 LGRGTKKGLK

-824 HGGDPKSIEFFHSL
+824 HGADPKSIEFFHSI
-838 GLTYV
+838 GLSYV

-850 PIAKLSIAQSTI
+850 PIAKLAVAQNSIR
-862 KGRSYSF
+862 GRNYSF

>member
-1 MLKEDLLMKKFI
+1 
-13 YSFNEGGKEMKS
+13 
-25 LLGGKGA
+25 
-32 NLSEMT
+32 
-38 KLELPIP
+38 
-45 QGFVITTEASM
+45 
-56 KYYEEDEKIWKGLK
+56 
-70 KEIEQN
+70 
-76 LKTLEAM
+76 
-83 TDKKF
+83 
-88 GGDNPL
+88 
-94 FVSVRSGAAISMP
+94 
-107 GMMDTILNLGLNDK
+107 LNDK

-131 NEKFA
+131 NEQFA

-164 ELEKNGAKKE
+164 ELEKNGVEKKA
-174 TYIKEYK
+174 YIKEYK

-193 EDPMDQ
+193 EDPIDQ

-283 PKKIEELEDVMPKT
+283 PKKIEELGDIMPET
-297 YKELVDLCNLL
+297 YTELIDLCSFL
-308 EDHYEDMQDIEFT
+308 EGHYRDMQDIEFT
-321 IENHKL
+321 IENQKL

-337 TASAAIKV
+337 TANAAIKI

-368 ISQLLHPTFSE
+368 ISQLLHPTFSDE
-379 DELSNSEVL
+379 ELSNSEVL

-403 YFNSEKIKENNGG
+403 YFSSEKIKENNGG

-427 IEGMNIADGILTV
+427 IEGMNIANGILTV

-462 CGSLDLNEEK
+462 CGSLELNEEIK
-472 KVFKVGNITVSEG
+472 EFTVGNLTVSEG

-496 VYLGELNKSDSGL
+496 VYLGELNKSDSRL

-518 WSSQIGDMKV
+518 WSSEIGAMKV
-528 LANADTQLDAKV
+528 LANADTPLDAEV
-540 AYDFKADGIGL
+540 AYNFGAKGIGL

-562 KINHVREMILSEN
+562 KINHVREMILAEN
-575 SQERKISLENILPLQ
+575 SNERKKALKNILPLQ
-590 RLDFK
+590 KLDFTG
-595 EIFEVM
+595 IFETM

-622 MDEKLRL
+622 RGEKLKL
-629 TKSMGITMEE
+629 AKSMKITMEE
-639 IENRMLKLEEINPML
+639 IENRMLKLEESNPML

-696 PLVGKVEELEYLRKR
+696 PLVGKVEELGYLRER
-711 ITLIVDEIIENSD
+711 LVSLVDEIIENSD
-724 IELEYK
+724 LDLEYK

-741 VTADEIAE
+741 VTAGEIAKE
-749 KADFFSFG
+749 ADFFSFG

-773 GKFISDYIEKNIL
+773 GKFISDYMEKNIL
-786 EADPFETID
+786 DADPFETID
-795 IKGVGKLMKMAVT
+795 IKGVGKLMEMAVT
-808 LAKKAKKGIK
+808 LGRGTKKGLK

-824 HGGDPKSIEFFHSL
+824 HGADPKSIEFFHSI
-838 GLTYV
+838 GLSYV

-850 PIAKLSIAQSTI
+850 PIAKLAVAQNSIR
-862 KGRSYSF
+862 GRNYSF